1 MGLLDGTLD
10 RNAGANYDKPIAIMM
25 FPTYITLSCNL
36 WGADG
41 DCSSWEISN
50 PDPPCNINTYLAQS
64 ICLSIN

>member
-36 WGADG
+36 WGQTAIAVAG
-41 DCSSWEISN
+41 KFLI
-50 PDPPCNINTYLAQS
+50 PTRLAT
-64 ICLSIN
+64 